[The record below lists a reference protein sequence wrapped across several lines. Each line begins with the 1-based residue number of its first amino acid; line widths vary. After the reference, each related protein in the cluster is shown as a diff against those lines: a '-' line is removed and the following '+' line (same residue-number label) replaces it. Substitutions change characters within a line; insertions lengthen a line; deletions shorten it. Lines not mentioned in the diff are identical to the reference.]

1 MLADSAL
8 RVIQIQARPCSQ
20 EGVFFFPKTCASR
33 FGADLKENNNNKK
46 KKSYV
51 PRKERN
57 TSFVSGFII

>member
-33 FGADLKENNNNKK
+33 FGGDLKKKKIINK